1 MKTIKTVN
9 QVKRAYTFYLEEKLN
24 KLYSQMVNDN
34 VSLEDMKR
42 NVRNYIYNASY
53 SYQDNGR
60 TIYTKKRWFTN
71 TLNDLSSKQG
81 VYFLCLNSVRR
92 ARATE
97 AR

>member
-1 MKTIKTVN
+1 MKTVN
-9 QVKRAYTFYLEEKLN
+9 QIKRAYTFYLEEKLN
-24 KLYSQMVNDN
+24 KLYSQMVNSK

-42 NVRNYIYNASY
+42 NVRNYIYPASY
-53 SYQDNGR
+53 SYQSNGR

-81 VYFLCLNSVRR
+81 IYFLCLNSVRR